1 MSTIEWEDTSRQN
14 IFDFIFDM
22 AFRDATLRNAFVNPY
37 KSKNKSEGKT
47 DRENKKQAEANFEE
61 LKKGIMDKTKNPVAK
76 YLDSI
81 LGNEHTVEGV
91 YQCGVYQCKFK
102 CMLDVLNEV
111 KEINT
116 QIKKVDPKH
125 KGFTFGNAQKLVNM
139 SAKYLYIACY
149 ANPEMRMR
157 FDECDCPMDSIMIK
171 GVINEAKEVGKDNK
185 FKKLRNN
192 TSWSSLSINDGNYEN
207 IEVFIN
213 SIPEEYYE
221 FQQWIRK
228 NKYEYENVLDFDF
241 RKWPE
246 WSKKFDKVQK
256 T

>member
-1 MSTIEWEDTSRQN
+1 MSSTMEWDEKSKEN
-14 IFDFIFDM
+14 IFCFIFEM
-22 AFRDATLRNAFVNPY
+22 AFKDATLRNAFVNPY
-37 KSKNKSEGKT
+37 KSKNKYEGKT
-47 DRENKKQAEANFEE
+47 DNESEQHAENAFDE
-61 LKKGIMDKTKNPVAK
+61 LKDNIRSFTKKPVAE
-76 YLDSI
+76 YLDSM
-81 LGNEHTVEGV
+81 LDNEHTVEDK
-91 YQCGVYQCKFK
+91 CKYK

>member
-1 MSTIEWEDTSRQN
+1 MEWNEKSKKN
-14 IFDFIFDM
+14 IFDFIFEM

-37 KSKNKSEGKT
+37 KNQNKYEGKT
-47 DRENKKQAEANFEE
+47 AKESEEQAEKDFET
-61 LKKGIMDKTKNPVAK
+61 LKNDIKNKTKNPVAK

-81 LGNEHTVEGV
+81 LGNEHIDEGG
-91 YQCGVYQCKFK
+91 YQCGINQCKFK
-102 CMLDVLNEV
+102 SILDVLNEV
-111 KEINT
+111 KDINT
-116 QIKKVDPKH
+116 KIKRIDPKH

-149 ANPEMRMR
+149 ANPEMSTR
-157 FDECDCPMDSIMIK
+157 FDFCDCPMDSIMIK
-171 GVINEAKEVGKDNK
+171 GVIKEANETGRDNK

-192 TSWSSLSINDGNYEN
+192 TSWSSLSVNDGNYEN
-207 IEVFIN
+207 IEVFLN

-241 RKWPE
+241 RKWPG
-246 WSKKFDKVQK
+246 WSKKFR
-256 T
+256 